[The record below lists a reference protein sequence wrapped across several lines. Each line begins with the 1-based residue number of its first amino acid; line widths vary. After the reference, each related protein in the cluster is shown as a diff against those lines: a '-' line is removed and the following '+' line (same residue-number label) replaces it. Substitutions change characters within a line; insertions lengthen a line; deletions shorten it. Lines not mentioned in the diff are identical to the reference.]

1 MIKVEESSDMQEL
14 IKYTHCPLC
23 HDTKMTLIRNENCQN
38 HKRWIAPLSTQ
49 MVWLSCNSCK
59 HIFREGYYTPEALEI
74 LFKGTN
80 PEQQVG
86 YQIEKQRLVS
96 ARMIDKV
103 IPYQNHGV
111 WLDVGFG
118 NGSLLFTACEYGFKP
133 IGIDLR
139 EENVTKLQSYGITA
153 YKVNLLHVDSD
164 DPISVIS
171 MADVLEH
178 IPYPKEA
185 LQKTFELLGNKGVL
199 FLSLPNSES
208 IIWKIRD
215 AQNINY
221 CWSEMEHYHNFSRTR
236 LYSLLKE
243 CGFIPVKYGI
253 SERYGMGMEI
263 VAIKK

>member
-1 MIKVEESSDMQEL
+1 MQDL
-14 IKYTHCPLC
+14 TKYTHCPLC
-23 HDTKMTLIRNENCQN
+23 NSTKLQTIRNENCQH
-38 HKRWIAPLSTQ
+38 HKRWLAPLSTQ
-49 MVWLSCNSCK
+49 MIWLSCDSCK
-59 HIFREGYYTPEALEI
+59 HVFREGYYTDEALEI

-86 YQIEKQRLVS
+86 YQIEQQRLVS

-103 IPYQNHGV
+103 LPYQNHGA

-118 NGSLLFTACEYGFKP
+118 NGSLLFTAYEYGFKP

-139 EENVTKLQSYGITA
+139 EDNVKQLKSYGVDA
-153 YKVNLLHVDSD
+153 YKVNLLDVDTD
-164 DPISVIS
+164 DPLSVIS

-178 IPYPKEA
+178 IPYPKEI
-185 LQKTFELLGNKGVL
+185 LQKCHALLKDKGVL
-199 FLSLPNSES
+199 FLSLPNSET
-208 IIWKIRD
+208 IIWKVRD

-221 CWSEMEHYHNFSRTR
+221 YWSEMEHYHNFSRSR
-236 LYSLLKE
+236 LYSLLNE
-243 CGFIPVKYGI
+243 CGFIPVRYGV